1 MKSYC
6 VKQKK
11 QTECVPGSE
20 KIVTTKNGRKMMKCK
35 CAECGITKAK
45 FVKTTGGATGMDAV
59 RGIQKV
65 TRKGLEKIPVVGSI
79 IDPIMDMFKRSD
91 EEKFKEWTYM
101 DQFAKQRLTP
111 TQYKKYKAGDKRDWA
126 SLKKSGN

>member
-20 KIVTTKNGRKMMKCK
+20 KIVTTKNRRKMMKCK

-45 FVKTTGGATGMDAV
+45 FVKKTG
-59 RGIQKV
+59 
-65 TRKGLEKIPVVGSI
+65 
-79 IDPIMDMFKRSD
+79 
-91 EEKFKEWTYM
+91 
-101 DQFAKQRLTP
+101 
-111 TQYKKYKAGDKRDWA
+111 
-126 SLKKSGN
+126 N